1 MKSIKII
8 EAKYLN
14 DYRILLIFSDNSE
27 KIIDFAELLRKST
40 YPNEK
45 KYLDK
50 NIFKQF
56 KVDYGDLIWNDF
68 DMCFQAK
75 NLYKGMTRL

>member
-1 MKSIKII
+1 MKAVKIL
-8 EAKYLN
+8 EAKYIGEYKIMLLFN
-14 DYRILLIFSDNSE
+14 DNIRRTVDFYQLLKTSP
-27 KIIDFAELLRKST
+27 

-45 KYLDK
+45 KYLDIK
-50 NIFKQF
+50 RFKEF

-75 NLYKGMTRL
+75 NLYKGILRK